1 MIIQETKFKQAPKE
15 RIKLNWWVNQL
26 MMDYIQCVATKTT
39 SSLFVEFNIPRYLVI
54 YMFYEREKW
63 NKWKNILKNRGQV
76 ITQKKKKKSTKK
88 LIK

>member
-15 RIKLNWWVNQL
+15 RIKLNWWVNQF

-39 SSLFVEFNIPRYLVI
+39 SSLFIEFNIPRYLVI

-63 NKWKNILKNRGQV
+63 KNILKNRGQV
-76 ITQKKKKKSTKK
+76 ITQKNNQQKKTN
-88 LIK
+88 